1 MFDQLS
7 DRLKNT
13 FRNLRG
19 RGRLSESNIADA
31 MREVRIALLEADVS
45 LEVTR
50 SFIDKVKTRALGRE
64 VLDSLS
70 PVRR

>member
-7 DRLKNT
+7 DQLKHT

-19 RGRLSESNIADA
+19 RGRLSEDNIAQA

-45 LEVTR
+45 LEITR
-50 SFIDKVKTRALGRE
+50 EFVARVKARALGRE
-64 VLDSLS
+64 VSASLS
-70 PVRR
+70 PG